1 MVYFT
6 AVKIV
11 NFRLHRA
18 LGRDPVE
25 EDQKEEPGGVSPG
38 GGSPEGVSAESMSPS
53 KDVKSVKMNE
63 LSDVALEDEITVL
76 GGEGVKE
83 ESFTQIKGVTVEV
96 TPPKPEQTTLPE
108 PPAFM
113 KETSEDIA
121 RQGGASL
128 SQSSSPSTEGVA
140 QIEMT
145 SVESK
150 PDQHAGVSVES
161 KPDQHA
167 GVNVESKP
175 DQHTGVS
182 VEFKPD
188 QQGEVV
194 MILMIYT
201 RILSYTHTVFALC
214 TSTYVHAYILCS
226 YVRMYLNVC
235 SVFCG
240 DVACIHS
247 TDPLEKS
254 VSTEEVSV
262 YCVFQC

>member
-18 LGRDPVE
+18 LGRDSVE
-25 EDQKEEPGGVSPG
+25 EDQKEEPGGMSPE
-38 GGSPEGVSAESMSPS
+38 GGSPEGVSAEGISPS
-53 KDVKSVKMNE
+53 ENVKSVRMNE
-63 LSDVALEDEITVL
+63 LSDVAVEGEITML
-76 GGEGVKE
+76 GGEDSVKE
-83 ESFTQIKGVTVEV
+83 EPYTQTKGVTVEV
-96 TPPKPEQTTLPE
+96 APPKPEQTTLPE

-128 SQSSSPSTEGVA
+128 SQSSSPSNEGVA

-161 KPDQHA
+161 KPDQQG
-167 GVNVESKP
+167 GVSVESKP
-175 DQHTGVS
+175 DQHAGVS
-182 VEFKPD
+182 VESKPD

-194 MILMIYT
+194 MLLMIYAHMP
-201 RILSYTHTVFALC
+201 SYAHTVCTLC
-214 TSTYVHAYILCS
+214 TSTYVHAYIRS
-226 YVRMYLNVC
+226 DAHIYVPECVC
-235 SVFCG
+235 
-240 DVACIHS
+240 CI
-247 TDPLEKS
+247 LW
-254 VSTEEVSV
+254 
-262 YCVFQC
+262 